1 MSEGRYC
8 KNHADARTSVMC
20 GRCEGPICPR
30 CMVHGPVGIRCVECA
45 QVRRLPTFEV
55 TRPYLARAIGAGLAI
70 AVAGGL
76 IVSLLRVNLGW
87 IYWFD
92 WIALMAMGYVIAEGI
107 SAAVNR
113 KRGRTLKFVSGGSM
127 LVAWSIIAILG
138 GAWPIFFGSLFGLL
152 PLFVAFYL
160 AINRF

>member
-1 MSEGRYC
+1 MSAARHC
-8 KNHADARTSVMC
+8 VNHADAMTSVTC
-20 GRCEGPICPR
+20 GRCEEPICPR
-30 CMVHGPVGIRCVECA
+30 CMVHGPVGVRCRECA
-45 QVRRLPTFEV
+45 QMRALPTFEV
-55 TRPYLARAIGAGLAI
+55 TGPYLARAIGTGLAI

-76 IVSLLRVNLGW
+76 IISLLRVNLGW

-92 WIALMAMGYVIAEGI
+92 WIALMGMGYVIAEGI

-113 KRGRTLKFVSGGSM
+113 KRGRTLKIVSGGSM

-138 GAWPIFFGSLFGLL
+138 GAWPVFFGSLLGLL